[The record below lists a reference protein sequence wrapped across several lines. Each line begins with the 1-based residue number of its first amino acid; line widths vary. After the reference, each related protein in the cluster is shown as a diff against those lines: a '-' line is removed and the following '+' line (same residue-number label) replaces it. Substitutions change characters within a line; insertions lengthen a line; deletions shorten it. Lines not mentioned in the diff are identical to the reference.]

1 MDSVSVVSFGI
12 LIIVFALVAVTA
24 ANVLFWPKPTKVPAT
39 DPGAVSVLIPARD
52 EESNLADC
60 LRCALD
66 QGGMVLEVLVYDDHS
81 CDRTPQIL
89 SDFTKSDARVR
100 AIPARPLE
108 SGWCGKNFACAQL
121 AEAAE
126 GEFLLF
132 IDADARLE
140 IYAVARMVAEMRE
153 RRLSMLS
160 CWPGLEMESFWERA
174 LMPVLNFVVYTIFP
188 APASVIFNHHSLA
201 IAHGACIMFTR
212 ASYERLGG
220 HRTVR
225 GEIFEDVRLAQL
237 WRRQREGA
245 LCLDGQDAVRV
256 RMYRSFDEIRRGFE
270 KNFFPAFRR
279 EFSFWTFILF
289 RLVVFLAPFFFLAW
303 QPGWESA
310 AAVAGVISM
319 RLMLALY
326 FRHPLWA
333 ILLHPAAE
341 IVVIF
346 IGLSSWLRCRSGRG
360 VSWKGR
366 EYRKRERGTRGN

>member
-12 LIIVFALVAVTA
+12 LVTVLALVAVTA
-24 ANVLFWPKPTKVPAT
+24 ANVLFWPKVTKVPAT
-39 DPGAVSVLIPARD
+39 ESGVVSILIPARD

-66 QGGMVLEVLVYDDHS
+66 QGETVLEILLYDDHS
-81 CDRTPQIL
+81 RDRTPQIL
-89 SDFTKSDARVR
+89 SEFTHMDARVR
-100 AIPARPLE
+100 AVPARPLE

-140 IYAVARMVAEMRE
+140 SRAVARMVAEMRA
-153 RRLSMLS
+153 RRLAMLS

-201 IAHGACIMFTR
+201 VAHGACIMFTR
-212 ASYERLGG
+212 ESYERLGG
-220 HRTVR
+220 HGAVR

-237 WRRQREGA
+237 WRRRRERA
-245 LCLDGQDAVRV
+245 LCLDGQAAVRV

-279 EFSFWTFILF
+279 EPGFWAFISF
-289 RLVVFLAPFFFLAW
+289 RLAVFLAPFFFLAW
-303 QPGWESA
+303 QPRWEAA

-319 RLMLALY
+319 RLMLAFY

-333 ILLHPAAE
+333 VLLHPVAE
-341 IVVIF
+341 VIVIF

-366 EYRKRERGTRGN
+366 EYRKRDNGTN